1 MAGLL
6 GPLRSGRRRTL
17 PLRALLSLTLL
28 GVMLGTSRAQDTASL
43 GFMLARNEMIL
54 ANLPTTGDRNDR
66 LQGKVNTV
74 STPEP
79 FMKALPGIMS
89 GTPIPLNA
97 SLAAVDKM
105 SGNRKP
111 RLYDLWIKGRAN
123 LAAEPKPGQRL
134 GIVSSGIDFLVH
146 DRLLLGGFAQAD
158 SMASTGL
165 AGWSLGGFGTA
176 RITDNLYLDFLGAR
190 GGAEMDGVGNAAN
203 WLMTT
208 AVNGKWTADQWTFG
222 PQARVSYFAALAPG
236 GNDPGGVVS
245 EAQRRATSELAIGPS
260 VSYKLTTV
268 NNVLITT
275 GLKFDTVAKLS
286 VGDASDLALDGWRS
300 GLEGT
305 LNIDLPSGTR
315 WKSSFGY
322 QGIGAD
328 KRSFNATGTL
338 TVPLR

>member
-1 MAGLL
+1 M
-6 GPLRSGRRRTL
+6 
-17 PLRALLSLTLL
+17 PLRALLSLALF
-28 GVMLGTSRAQDTASL
+28 GAMLGLSQAQDTASL

-54 ANLPTTGDRNDR
+54 ANLPSTGDRNDR
-66 LQGKVNTV
+66 LQGKITTV

-89 GTPIPLNA
+89 GSPIPINA

-111 RLYDLWIKGRAN
+111 RLYDLWIKGRAS
-123 LAAEPKPGQRL
+123 LTAEPKPGQRL
-134 GIVSSGIDFLVH
+134 GIVSSGVDFLVQ

-158 SMASTGL
+158 SGRS
-165 AGWSLGGFGTA
+165 GWSLGGFGTA
-176 RITDNLYLDFLGAR
+176 RVTDNLYLDFLGAR
-190 GGAEMDGVGNAAN
+190 GGADMDGARN

-208 AVNGKWTADQWTFG
+208 SINGKWTADQWTFG
-222 PQARVSYFAALAPG
+222 PQARITYFAALAPG
-236 GNDPGGVVS
+236 GEDASGMVL
-245 EAQRRATSELAIGPS
+245 EAQRRATSELAVGPS

-275 GLKFDTVAKLS
+275 GLKLDTIAKLS
-286 VGDASDLALDGWRS
+286 ADNASELALDGLRS

-305 LNIDLPSGTR
+305 LNIELPSGTR

-322 QGIGAD
+322 QGFGD
-328 KRSFNATGTL
+328 EQRSFNAKGTL
-338 TVPLR
+338 SVPLR